1 MAQGKKTT
9 TKTKAKTTTK
19 KRRVSKP
26 RAKKVVE
33 MEYTNGKFED
43 VEEKHEKAKGIEEL
57 LSAPK
62 NPFGTSSAEEL
73 EEQLEGMNLRQMQE
87 LAVKASVFPSG
98 NKTSLRKKIRREF
111 KVKFGS
117 KDGAQRYDSAS
128 EAPIVDPES
137 KLAKEVLDILN
148 GK

>member
-1 MAQGKKTT
+1 MAQGKKTA

-19 KRRVSKP
+19 TRRASKP
-26 RAKKVVE
+26 RTKKPVE

-57 LSAPK
+57 LALPK
-62 NPFGTSSAEEL
+62 NPFGTASYEEL
-73 EEQLEGMNLRQMQE
+73 EASLEGMNLRQMQE

-98 NKTSLRKKIRREF
+98 NKTSLRNKIRREF

-117 KDGAQRYDSAS
+117 KDGAKRYTS
-128 EAPIVDPES
+128 ESQAPIVDPES
-137 KLAKEVLDILN
+137 KLAKEVLEILN